1 MTGTIELDRDG
12 RTLLIRF
19 PYREDLVD
27 EVRNLPGRR
36 WDKGGK
42 VWKVPANHAEV
53 VLSTFMRYG
62 FDVAPEVTGIL
73 AGTTEIAAKPEKNGA
88 DKKGKSKKA
97 DKEQEPGAPWGV
109 EELNNRVRDALL
121 GAFPSRV
128 QIVGEVLDFDKNK
141 DRKHIFF
148 TLIEKSGAEQI
159 AAKVDVALFERTAG
173 KVLPALAKKSLTLQD
188 GIEILIEARIDFY
201 PRSGRFQLII
211 EDIKPEFTLGKLALS
226 REQILEELKQKGLDQ
241 RNALLPM
248 PMPALRIGVLTSP
261 DSDGWN
267 DFKKELETA
276 GIGFQI
282 GLYPIKVQGEE
293 LRPTLLAGLKWFAK
307 QQNEYDLL
315 CILRGGG
322 SRTDLAWFDDRDVA
336 MAVAKH
342 PMKILCGIGHQ
353 RDQSVLD
360 CIAHSEKTPTALAA
374 YLVDQ
379 ILAARQEL
387 LDRSR
392 RLREAGK
399 SSLHAARR
407 ELTAQAAQLLR
418 LLQGRLAGEG
428 QRLREAGAR
437 LQRGSLGLCKLRR
450 NELLTVGR
458 RCSSAVTTLLQ
469 REQVRMQTR
478 EARQRLLDPK
488 RVLDRG
494 YALLRDKKNR
504 ILTGISSIRPDQELS
519 IELRDGRVAATAGKI
534 ETKKAK
540 KN

>member
-42 VWKVPANHAEV
+42 VWKVPAENAEV

-73 AGTTEIAAKPEKNGA
+73 AGTTEIAAKSEKDSA
-88 DKKGKSKKA
+88 DKKAKSKKSE
-97 DKEQEPGAPWGV
+97 KEGEPGSPWGV
-109 EELNNRVRDALL
+109 EELNTRVRDALL
-121 GAFPSRV
+121 GAFPARV
-128 QIVGEVLDFDKNK
+128 QIIGEVFDFDKNK

-159 AAKVDVALFERTAG
+159 AAKVDVALFERTAA
-173 KVLPALAKKSLTLQD
+173 KVLPELAKKDLTLQD

-226 REQILEELKQKGLDQ
+226 REQILEELKKKGLDQ
-241 RNALLPM
+241 RNALLPT

-267 DFKKELETA
+267 DFRKELEGA

-282 GLYPIKVQGEE
+282 GLYPIRVQGEE

-307 QQNEYDLL
+307 QRDKYDLL

-336 MAVAKH
+336 LAVAQH

-379 ILAARQEL
+379 ILAAQQEL

-392 RLREAGK
+392 RLREAGRI
-399 SSLHAARR
+399 SLTNARR
-407 ELTAQAAQLLR
+407 DLTAQAANLLR

-428 QRLREAGAR
+428 QRLRESGAR

-450 NELLTVGR
+450 TELLTVGR
-458 RCSSAVTTLLQ
+458 RCSSAAKTLLQ

-478 EARQRLLDPK
+478 EARQRLLDPT

-494 YALLRDKKNR
+494 YALVRDEKNR
-504 ILTGISSIRPDQELS
+504 ILTGISSIRSKQELS

-534 ETKKAK
+534 QAK
-540 KN
+540 KKN